1 MFDCEEFPEN
11 AQNTW
16 NPDLFDLDPESCK
29 PHRLRMQLILCS
41 ARPDVL
47 PDNTSVLL
55 TKKIGINW
63 FE

>member
-16 NPDLFDLDPESCK
+16 NPDLFDLDPESCITDYAAD
-29 PHRLRMQLILCS
+29 ILHCQC
-41 ARPDVL
+41 DVL